1 MESKEELKETDIK
14 NRTCYYFDDII
25 RDIDFD
31 FNNNLLDK
39 KSCNVYISYFNGC
52 KAIAIRNK
60 IKEFNKI
67 DQFIKI
73 YNEIRYL
80 VSI

>member
-1 MESKEELKETDIK
+1 MENENKLKETDIK

-31 FNNNLLDK
+31 FNNNLLGK
-39 KSCNVYISYFNGC
+39 ESCNVYISYFNGC

-60 IKEFNKI
+60 VKEFNKI

-73 YNEIRYL
+73 YNEIRCL

>member
-1 MESKEELKETDIK
+1 MESKDELKETDIK

-25 RDIDFD
+25 RDIDID
-31 FNNNLLDK
+31 FNNILLDE
-39 KSCNVYISYFNGC
+39 KSYNVYISYSNGC

-60 IKEFNKI
+60 INDKI